1 MGRSQSFKE
10 ARRANI
16 DTDVQDTPV
25 VQQGAGNEPGLMHST
40 TAKAP
45 TNLSEWLQAL
55 PPSFSDISEGVVG
68 ELISHCRQLFSEY
81 QQLIRGSERSNA
93 LIEQQKRFENWTDQ
107 KDDLDERLIG
117 ARGVRTR
124 VVSNLLN
131 LVLVLSQGKVSS
143 PMVTSNSDQSGR
155 TSTSTSTGPVSSC
168 G

>member
-1 MGRSQSFKE
+1 MSSSHISQMGRSQSFKE
-10 ARRANI
+10 AHRANI

-25 VQQGAGNEPGLMHST
+25 VPQGAGNEPGLTHST

-55 PPSFSDISEGVVG
+55 PPSFSDASEGVVG
-68 ELISHCRQLFSEY
+68 ELIFQCRQLFLEY
-81 QQLIRGSERSNA
+81 QQQLINRSERSDA

-107 KDDLDERLIG
+107 KDRLDERLIG

-143 PMVTSNSDQSGR
+143 SMVTPNSD
-155 TSTSTSTGPVSSC
+155 
-168 G
+168 